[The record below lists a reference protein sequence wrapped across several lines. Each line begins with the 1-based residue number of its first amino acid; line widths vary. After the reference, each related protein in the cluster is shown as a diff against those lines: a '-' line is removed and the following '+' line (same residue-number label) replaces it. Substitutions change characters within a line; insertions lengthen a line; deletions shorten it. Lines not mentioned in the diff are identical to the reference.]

1 MHLNHNFKWNQ
12 IYVQRVQWF
21 LSHLLVHQPD
31 KHWLEKVP
39 HWQLDKHWDWQQKGC
54 IAAQRF
60 FLIKGVVS
68 GGTVGFIDIKDT
80 HEICHDFLLIS
91 DTWLYM
97 INHNTI
103 QKNTWKIT
111 HLFFVKTGPLWSVSK
126 VHHVWVSC
134 IDVDCT
140 QSRHLFTFS
149 EPNL

>member
-1 MHLNHNFKWNQ
+1 MKSNLCPACP
-12 IYVQRVQWF
+12 VV
-21 LSHLLVHQPD
+21 LVSSLGSPT
-31 KHWLEKVP
+31 
-39 HWQLDKHWDWQQKGC
+39 WQALAGKGPSL
-54 IAAQRF
+54 AARQALGLAAERLHCGATF
-60 FLIKGVVS
+60 FFKGVVS

-97 INHNTI
+97 IFIITPY

-111 HLFFVKTGPLWSVSK
+111 YVGFFVKTDPLWSVSK